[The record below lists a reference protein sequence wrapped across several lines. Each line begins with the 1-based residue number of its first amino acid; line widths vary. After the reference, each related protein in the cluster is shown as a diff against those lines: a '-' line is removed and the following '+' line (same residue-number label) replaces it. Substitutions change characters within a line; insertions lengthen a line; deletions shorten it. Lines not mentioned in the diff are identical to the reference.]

1 LLFGDGHFRR
11 FAREKLDA
19 AGGASGVPA
28 AGMELVARDLFAKRI
43 DEPFAGR
50 YFEFAETFDSE
61 FWHHGPCFGKFF

>member
-1 LLFGDGHFRR
+1 LLFSDGHFRR

-61 FWHHGPCFGKFF
+61 FWHHGPYFGKFF